1 MGPLISLL
9 NVNDIQTAVPNVST
23 RFFADKNCA
32 DLVKKASLTLG
43 KPKDWFDAKKVNF
56 THWQN

>member
-23 RFFADKNCA
+23 RFFADDTNVFLADKNCA

-43 KPKDWFDAKKVNF
+43 KPKDLV
-56 THWQN
+56 